1 MVAGARSRSV
11 VLAACVALAGLCG
24 DRTALAQS
32 QAPSS
37 PVAAPSG
44 DPPAMQAI
52 EARSAF
58 ERGVE
63 FARLERWAEALEE
76 FRRSRTLVPRASAAI
91 NMASSLVRLGRAIEA
106 VAAFDDYF
114 RLVTDPAQEGA
125 RYAEAQRQLAITRET
140 IAVASIT
147 VAPADATITVDGVI
161 ATATGA
167 ERQIQLDPRAHH
179 IVVTAPRHEPYTV
192 DVTPRQGERVTL
204 VAQLRRIAT
213 STLTVTATP
222 RTATLQIDG
231 RRVGLATPLTLSEG
245 RHSLALTAPDHER
258 SERWIDLEAGASSNL
273 HVDLSAARPSIVR
286 SPWLWTGVAAGVVA
300 IAVVVALVAIPPPS
314 YGGTT
319 DIVVLGH
326 RD

>member
-1 MVAGARSRSV
+1 
-11 VLAACVALAGLCG
+11 
-24 DRTALAQS
+24 
-32 QAPSS
+32 
-37 PVAAPSG
+37 
-44 DPPAMQAI
+44 MQAI
-52 EARSAF
+52 EARAAF

-125 RYAEAQRQLAITRET
+125 RYADAQRQLAITRET

-147 VAPADATITVDGVI
+147 VAPADATITVDGVN
-161 ATATGA
+161 ANANATGA
-167 ERQIQLDPRAHH
+167 ARQIQLDPRAHH
-179 IVVTAPRHEPYTV
+179 IVVTAPRHEPYIV
-192 DVTPRQGERVTL
+192 DVTPRQGERITL
-204 VAQLRRIAT
+204 VAQLRRIAS

-222 RTATLQIDG
+222 RTAALHIDG
-231 RRVGLATPLTLSEG
+231 RSAALSTPLTLAEG
-245 RHSLALTAPDHER
+245 RHSLVLTAPEHER

-273 HVDLSAARPSIVR
+273 HVDLSAARPSVVR

-300 IAVVVALVAIPPPS
+300 IAVVVAIVAIPPPS